1 MFGCDWLTDFKKSEC
16 CAPVNISC
24 ECRAFLGQS
33 AVRFGKKVRSRYK
46 QVVPSVKS
54 VIWEKKRAQQTQ
66 ILSKIIFA
74 KFGIWEKIF

>member
-33 AVRFGKKVRSRYK
+33 AVRFGKKVHSRYK
-46 QVVPSVKS
+46 QVVSLCE
-54 VIWEKKRAQQTQ
+54 ICNMGEEKGSADSNT
-66 ILSKIIFA
+66 L
-74 KFGIWEKIF
+74 